1 MPLSGVVRLPP
12 LHLPVSFLFFS
23 APTRAQWHGGS
34 RTRLARSD
42 KSHRR
47 CRPKN
52 AHRLDEQQRA
62 TTHYAMANNPQ
73 HRQIV
78 NGSSCDWGFCQDN
91 RTVENIFVLITAS
104 HTSILLVATLTG
116 ASLAP
121 IAATSI
127 FIHHPSAEVEVTAIQ
142 DLAMSNCW
150 VSVLIHSNTF
160 IRRGGTSCWVV
171 GGWFFVGGRSH
182 WSIGSLRFLEAVKG
196 VLAVLRSYY
205 LTQTSC

>member
-1 MPLSGVVRLPP
+1 
-12 LHLPVSFLFFS
+12 
-23 APTRAQWHGGS
+23 
-34 RTRLARSD
+34 
-42 KSHRR
+42 
-47 CRPKN
+47 
-52 AHRLDEQQRA
+52 
-62 TTHYAMANNPQ
+62 MANNPQ

-160 IRRGGTSCWVV
+160 IRRGG
-171 GGWFFVGGRSH
+171 G
-182 WSIGSLRFLEAVKG
+182 ILLGSWWM
-196 VLAVLRSYY
+196 VLRRRQVALEYWVSPI
-205 LTQTSC
+205 S